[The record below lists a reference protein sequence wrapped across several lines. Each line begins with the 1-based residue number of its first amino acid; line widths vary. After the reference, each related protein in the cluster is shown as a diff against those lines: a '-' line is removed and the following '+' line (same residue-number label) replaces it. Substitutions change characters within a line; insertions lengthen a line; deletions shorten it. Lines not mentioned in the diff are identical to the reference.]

1 MRPAD
6 VNEENKDEVW
16 TRIYGY
22 SLHSF
27 PNPKFK
33 IGDHVRLEIKHKT
46 FEKGYEPNFTMNYT
60 SSQQYFAEIPTCIVL
75 RIRRMGRIFWEG
87 IMNKNYL

>member
-22 SLHSF
+22 PLDRF
-27 PNPKFK
+27 TNPKFK
-33 IGDHVRLEIKHKT
+33 VVDHVRVEIKHKT
-46 FEKGYEPNFTMNYT
+46 FEKGYEPNFDNELYVITAVFRGDPNMY
-60 SSQQYFAEIPTCIVL
+60 SLKDPEDGEDIL
-75 RIRRMGRIFWEG
+75 GRYYE
-87 IMNKNYL
+87 